1 MHRLRARRAD
11 LLALAALVLL
21 PLLWFL
27 PELFP
32 AISGRTLLPWDNL
45 YQFEPWRSMQPDIVP
60 DNALLS
66 DLVLQNVPWKLHIR
80 RSLALGELPLWNPQI
95 FTGLPFLA
103 AGQASTF
110 YPLNVLFYVL
120 PLDAAYGWFTAL
132 HIAIAGVNTF
142 LFARV
147 LRLQTLAALFSGVA
161 FQFSGFLI
169 VSVVFTMFLA
179 AAVWLP
185 LLLAIIEFVIRK
197 QEDKGVASFQ
207 PIPYVVAG
215 AAVIGLVV
223 LAGHPELLYYTMLV
237 AGGYTAARL
246 IVAWEKL
253 RKERLKIEDWEPDR
267 SSSTQSLIFNLSSR
281 RIAILATWLL
291 TMALLGLASGAIQLV
306 PLLELLPLNF
316 RGESASLA
324 DVLDWAWPSRHVVT
338 FALPDVFGNPSHH
351 RWFDLWAGEWRAVQ
365 VNSLGE
371 PIDTITWG
379 IKNYVEGGNY
389 LGIATWILAAV
400 AVLRAL
406 ASRGAGE
413 QGSRGASAE
422 LPTSTLHSPLS
433 TLHTF
438 PTVFF
443 AALALLSL
451 LFAFGTPLYV
461 ILYKGLPGWEQL
473 HSPFRWVYPFTLSM
487 VVLAG
492 IGLDELLSLQTKDLR
507 LKIGS
512 MAFNLRSLIFL
523 TAILIGF
530 VTLAVVATSYVL
542 PNPFISLSQRLLDS
556 SEQAQR
562 AFADGR
568 MFWSYQALGLLRFGV
583 FTVVSGALLLAL
595 DKVTRR
601 QGDKVNQ
608 RRLFTPSPPHLVTL
622 SLLALLAL
630 DLYAIHGN
638 FNPSTPV
645 ELSPLRTENVPSVV
659 EFINQREAS
668 QQQKTENEKQKTEN
682 SRQRPWRFITF
693 DVPGQTTKTF
703 NANAG
708 MYYGWQDI
716 RGYDSIIPSSYVDAM
731 SQVAEQGDLLYNR
744 IAPLYA
750 GAGGS
755 EFGTLGNPWLDLL
768 NVKYVLTES
777 RFDVPG
783 WQEIYRDDA
792 IAVYENEE
800 LLDRAFLLPSD
811 ADPATLTPGEVRAAV
826 NNFAG
831 DNPSERARVS
841 LYEFNDVLVDINAPQ
856 DNSTL
861 VLTDAWF
868 PGWKAYLRPFG
879 MDEGE
884 EIELPIEQVYE
895 NFRAVEIPEAGQWTV
910 RFVYAPRSFQ
920 LGLYASF
927 LSAMALLLLLG
938 YWAWG
943 RWYRPEASAGEVRTV
958 AKNSLVPMGLS
969 LSNKAIDFAFAML
982 YVRLL
987 GPEGTGKYY
996 FVVALY
1002 GFFEIIS
1009 RYGLGT
1015 LLTRDVAADKNQSSR
1030 YLSNVIALRTGLWL
1044 AALPLLALVT
1054 FGYWV
1059 VGGEATGNVAGGG
1072 LLSLRTLQLAAI
1084 VGGATL
1090 LAGLFTGF
1098 DLRPST
1104 LSTNRRG
1111 WVARAVILAVAAL
1124 ATALVFSGFVSV
1136 TGVVEG
1142 DTPTVQSIGIQEVQA
1157 IALLAA
1163 AMLFANWADALSAT
1177 FHAFEKMEYPA
1188 GLTSAI
1194 ALLKVTLGAL
1204 VLLLGWGF
1212 VGLAGVSLV
1221 VNILQVGWLYGLVRS
1236 TLFAPQW
1243 RPDGA
1248 LQRSMLRLSGPLM
1261 LNHLLATIFWRI
1273 DIWILRPL
1281 SGAAAV
1287 GLYSVGIK
1295 YLDGLNII
1303 PSVFTMAIFPL
1314 MARLARDSRDGL
1326 LRSYTLS
1333 VRVLLILS
1341 LPIALSMTALAGP
1354 LVWLVGGTQYTP
1366 QETVLLFGREI
1377 SYLGGS
1383 ALALQVIIWSIP
1395 IGFVNSVTQFVLIAV
1410 NQQRYLTKAFI
1421 IGVVFN
1427 TVGNLLLIPRLG
1439 YIGAALVTI
1448 FSEFSLLFPF
1458 YWSVRQHVGVVP
1470 WRSIVVA
1477 PTLALLAMTASVAL
1491 LIGTGTS
1498 AWLAVPL
1505 GWVVYVA
1512 ALVATG
1518 AFRHPDFGVLWR
1530 AVPIPALRRRLPV
1543 G

>member
-1 MHRLRARRAD
+1 MHRFRSHRAD

-45 YQFEPWRSMQPDIVP
+45 YQYEPWRSMRPDVVP
-60 DNALLS
+60 HNALLS
-66 DLVLQNVPWKLHIR
+66 DLILQNAPWKLHIR
-80 RSLALGELPLWNPQI
+80 RSLAMGELPLWNPQI

-132 HIAIAGVNTF
+132 HIAIAGINTF
-142 LFARV
+142 VFARV
-147 LRLQTLAALFSGVA
+147 LRLRTLAALFSGIA
-161 FQFSGFLI
+161 FQFSGFLV

-185 LLLAIIEFVIRK
+185 LLLALIEFVVRK
-197 QEDKGVASFQ
+197 QEEKGTAPFQ

-253 RKERLKIEDWEPDR
+253 RKERLKIEDWEPGQ
-267 SSSTQSLIFNLSSR
+267 SSSTQSSIFNLSSR

-316 RGESASLA
+316 RGESASLS
-324 DVLDWAWPSRHVVT
+324 DVLGWAWPSRHVIT
-338 FALPDVFGNPSHH
+338 FALPDFFGNPSHH

-371 PIDTITWG
+371 PIRTTEWG

-406 ASRGAGE
+406 GSRGAGE
-413 QGSRGASAE
+413 QGSRGANAGSRITHHA
-422 LPTSTLHSPLS
+422 SRF
-433 TLHTF
+433 TF

-443 AALALLSL
+443 AALAILSL

-461 ILYKGLPGWEQL
+461 ILYEGLPGWEQL

-492 IGLDELLSLQTKDLR
+492 IGLETLLSGQKNELR
-507 LKIGS
+507 IMNGS
-512 MAFNLRSLIFL
+512 VAFNLHSLFF
-523 TAILIGF
+523 ILSILAGF
-530 VTLAVVATSYVL
+530 AALIAVATSYAL
-542 PNPFISLSQRLLDS
+542 PDPFISFFQRLLDS

-568 MFWSYQALGLLRFGV
+568 MFWAYQVTGLAKFGL
-583 FTVVSGALLLAL
+583 FAILSGVILLIIDRA
-595 DKVTRR
+595 TRR
-601 QGDKVNQ
+601 RGDAANRTQ
-608 RRLFTPSPPHLVTL
+608 PLPASPRPLVAA
-622 SLLALLAL
+622 SLLILLLAL
-630 DLYAIHGN
+630 DLYAVHGN

-659 EFINQREAS
+659 EFINRREAS
-668 QQQKTENEKQKTEN
+668 QQQKTENGKQETEN
-682 SRQRPWRFITF
+682 SRQRPWRFTTF
-693 DVPGQTTKTF
+693 EPPGATKTL

-731 SQVAEQGDLLYNR
+731 SQIAEQGDLLYNR
-744 IAPLYA
+744 IAPIYL
-750 GAGGS
+750 GDGGS
-755 EFGTLGNPWLDLL
+755 DFGSLGNPWLDLL

-777 RFDVPG
+777 QFDLPG
-783 WQEIYRDDA
+783 WTEIYRDEA
-792 IAVYENEE
+792 VVVYENQEV
-800 LLDRAFLLPSD
+800 LNRAFLLPSN

-826 NNFAG
+826 G

-841 LYEFNDVLVDINAPQ
+841 LYEFNDVLVDVNASGGQ
-856 DNSTL
+856 FGDSSTL

-868 PGWKAYLRPFG
+868 PGWKAYLRPFAG
-879 MDEGE
+879 DEGDE
-884 EIELPIEQVYE
+884 VELPIERVYE
-895 NFRAVEIPEAGQWTV
+895 NFRAVEIPQTGQWTV

-1030 YLSNVIALRTGLWL
+1030 YLSNVIALRTGAL
-1044 AALPLLALVT
+1044 ARRAAPAGAGDLRL
-1054 FGYWV
+1054 FGDWRRGKRRAV
-1059 VGGEATGNVAGGG
+1059 DWSAGSAGDCAAGGG
-1072 LLSLRTLQLAAI
+1072 
-1084 VGGATL
+1084 
-1090 LAGLFTGF
+1090 
-1098 DLRPST
+1098 
-1104 LSTNRRG
+1104 
-1111 WVARAVILAVAAL
+1111 
-1124 ATALVFSGFVSV
+1124 
-1136 TGVVEG
+1136 
-1142 DTPTVQSIGIQEVQA
+1142 
-1157 IALLAA
+1157 
-1163 AMLFANWADALSAT
+1163 DALCQ
-1177 FHAFEKMEYPA
+1177 
-1188 GLTSAI
+1188 
-1194 ALLKVTLGAL
+1194 LG
-1204 VLLLGWGF
+1204 
-1212 VGLAGVSLV
+1212 
-1221 VNILQVGWLYGLVRS
+1221 RR
-1236 TLFAPQW
+1236 PQ
-1243 RPDGA
+1243 R
-1248 LQRSMLRLSGPLM
+1248 
-1261 LNHLLATIFWRI
+1261 HL
-1273 DIWILRPL
+1273 
-1281 SGAAAV
+1281 
-1287 GLYSVGIK
+1287 
-1295 YLDGLNII
+1295 
-1303 PSVFTMAIFPL
+1303 
-1314 MARLARDSRDGL
+1314 
-1326 LRSYTLS
+1326 
-1333 VRVLLILS
+1333 
-1341 LPIALSMTALAGP
+1341 
-1354 LVWLVGGTQYTP
+1354 
-1366 QETVLLFGREI
+1366 
-1377 SYLGGS
+1377 
-1383 ALALQVIIWSIP
+1383 
-1395 IGFVNSVTQFVLIAV
+1395 
-1410 NQQRYLTKAFI
+1410 
-1421 IGVVFN
+1421 
-1427 TVGNLLLIPRLG
+1427 PR
-1439 YIGAALVTI
+1439 
-1448 FSEFSLLFPF
+1448 F
-1458 YWSVRQHVGVVP
+1458 
-1470 WRSIVVA
+1470 
-1477 PTLALLAMTASVAL
+1477 
-1491 LIGTGTS
+1491 
-1498 AWLAVPL
+1498 
-1505 GWVVYVA
+1505 
-1512 ALVATG
+1512 
-1518 AFRHPDFGVLWR
+1518 
-1530 AVPIPALRRRLPV
+1530 
-1543 G
+1543 